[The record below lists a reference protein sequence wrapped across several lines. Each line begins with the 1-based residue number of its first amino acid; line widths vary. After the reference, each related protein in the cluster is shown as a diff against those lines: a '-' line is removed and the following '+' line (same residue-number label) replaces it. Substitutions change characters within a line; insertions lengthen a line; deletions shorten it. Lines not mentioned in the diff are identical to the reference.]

1 MTSPAG
7 NYPVDSIMAGGSE
20 RKPTEREYI
29 IPAEEDSDDDND
41 VEEISLAELEH
52 KREGSEE
59 SDEPSDH
66 EGIDSCENRDQN
78 ILGDVETSKLLEAK
92 DGQFESNRRD
102 WSGNFD
108 PDEYLEET
116 LVIDEEEDVEAD
128 SAEIGVSMNLIF
140 KHIRKRKMFRYTS
153 WQAVWRMLRRELKGL
168 RMQMRTG
175 NLWRGCLRGGSL
187 KRLLTVA
194 LRIVQEA
201 RRRRY

>member
-29 IPAEEDSDDDND
+29 IPVEEDSDDDND

-128 SAEIGVSMNLIF
+128 SAEIGVSMNLI
-140 KHIRKRKMFRYTS
+140 HMI
-153 WQAVWRMLRRELKGL
+153 
-168 RMQMRTG
+168 
-175 NLWRGCLRGGSL
+175 
-187 KRLLTVA
+187 
-194 LRIVQEA
+194 
-201 RRRRY
+201 

>member
-1 MTSPAG
+1 MYVDVYIFGKNILGQFSLRFTKFLMIFRLFSPTLFLLQNCFKLNALSGGVLKPSGMTSPAE

-20 RKPTEREYI
+20 RKPSEREYI
-29 IPAEEDSDDDND
+29 IPVEEDSDDDND

-140 KHIRKRKMFRYTS
+140 KHMI
-153 WQAVWRMLRRELKGL
+153 
-168 RMQMRTG
+168 
-175 NLWRGCLRGGSL
+175 
-187 KRLLTVA
+187 
-194 LRIVQEA
+194 
-201 RRRRY
+201 

>member
-1 MTSPAG
+1 
-7 NYPVDSIMAGGSE
+7 MAGGSE
-20 RKPTEREYI
+20 RKPVEREYI

-41 VEEISLAELEH
+41 VEEISLVELEH

-153 WQAVWRMLRRELKGL
+153 WQAVWRMLIREQNGL
-168 RMQMRTG
+168 GMQMRTG
-175 NLWRGCLRGGSL
+175 NLWRGYLRGGSL

-194 LRIVQEA
+194 LRMVQEA
-201 RRRRY
+201 RRYSD